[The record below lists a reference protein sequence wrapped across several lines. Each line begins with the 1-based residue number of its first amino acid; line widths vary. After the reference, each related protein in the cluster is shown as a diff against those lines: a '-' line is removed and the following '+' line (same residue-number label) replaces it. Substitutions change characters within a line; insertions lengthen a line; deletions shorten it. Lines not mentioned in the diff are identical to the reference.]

1 MAGRNNSNCLNTPHV
16 WHLVNPDTLH
26 MYVGYTDTLH
36 VQWQFASSLSK
47 SQSVISRTNSNS
59 NLYYTLAY
67 LGEPG
72 EPAKESGAGA
82 GREG

>member
-1 MAGRNNSNCLNTPHV
+1 M
-16 WHLVNPDTLH
+16 NPDTLH

-82 GREG
+82 GPGPGPGTGPGPGREREGELE